1 MIPLLTA
8 LRRALPLLAAALFS
22 CGREV
27 DPAEPLPTVVTVPQN
42 VKLHGSTET
51 SLTFQWDPVDGAIG
65 FNWKLTRDG
74 AAVSDGSVTSRNV
87 TVSSLEKGTT
97 YGFSVC
103 AVGPSNVSA
112 YSAIVEATTQGTPA
126 PPPGPSSKTV
136 CIDETLILQL
146 DKTPVLGS
154 SGLIRVFTTDGTEV
168 DRIDLADMATVTVR
182 DDGVMIPKAQI
193 TGETLL
199 NTFMDVLKSGSR
211 YRIVHY
217 TPLRVKG
224 NTLEIRLHS
233 GVLNFGNSYYVT
245 VDESVCGKA
254 VAAGEWNIT
263 VKAKPST
270 LKVAA
275 DGSADFCTVQ
285 GALNYASTLDKNT
298 EVTVEVGSGTFEEM
312 LFLRDKN
319 KVTIKG
325 VSRDATV
332 IRYPNNES
340 YCGGSGASST
350 SKPTVGKAIG
360 TPGGRGLFLV
370 ENCDELTLQDLT
382 IENSFNQQ
390 KGQAET
396 IYFNSGNNTHRLT
409 IENCALLSWQD
420 TFLTKGRVWVHK
432 TLIAGHCDYIWGY
445 PDACL
450 FEECEIR
457 SRAAGYIVQARV
469 PSASSKGFVFLNCTL
484 TAESGVKDGSMYL
497 ARSGGD
503 ASVFDNVVYVNCT
516 LGPVIAAAGWETS
529 KAPNPST
536 PTATSGWREY
546 GSVDLSGKA
555 VTGHNANGKVLTA
568 EEAEPYSSRKAVL
581 GW

>member
-1 MIPLLTA
+1 MIPFLTV

-27 DPAEPLPTVVTVPQN
+27 DPADPLPSAVTVPQN

-97 YGFSVC
+97 YAFSVC
-103 AVGPSNVSA
+103 SVGTSNVSA
-112 YSAIVEATTQGTPA
+112 YSAVVEATTQGTPA

-136 CIDETLILQL
+136 CVDEPLLLQL
-146 DKTPVLGS
+146 DKKPVLGS

-168 DRIDLADMATVTVR
+168 DRIDLADLALVTVR

-193 TGETLL
+193 TGETVL

-217 TPLRVKG
+217 TPLRVRDDG
-224 NTLEIRLHS
+224 LVIRLHS
-233 GVLNFGNSYYVT
+233 GVLNFGTSYYVT

-285 GALNYASTLDKNT
+285 GALNYASTLAKDA

-319 KVTIKG
+319 KVTVKG
-325 VSRDATV
+325 ASRDATL

-350 SKPTVGKAIG
+350 SKPTLGKAIG

-382 IENSFNQQ
+382 IENSFDQQ

-503 ASVFDNVVYVNCT
+503 ASVYDNVVYVNCT
-516 LGPVIAAAGWETS
+516 LGSVIAAAGWETT

-536 PTATSGWREY
+536 PTATAGWREF
-546 GSVDLSGKA
+546 GSVDPSGKA
-555 VTGHNANGKVLTA
+555 VTGHNASGKVLTA
-568 EEAEPYSSRKAVL
+568 EEAEPYSSRAAVL

>member
-1 MIPLLTA
+1 MIPFLTVM
-8 LRRALPLLAAALFS
+8 RRALPLLAAALFS
-22 CGREV
+22 CGRDV

-42 VKLHGSTET
+42 VYLHSSTEH
-51 SLTFQWDPVDGAIG
+51 SLTFQWDPVDGALG
-65 FNWKLTRDG
+65 FRWKLTCDG

-87 TVSSLEKGTT
+87 TVSSLENGTK
-97 YGFSVC
+97 YAFSVC
-103 AVGPSNVSA
+103 AVGPSNESA
-112 YSAIVEATTQGTPA
+112 YSAVVEATTQGN
-126 PPPGPSSKTV
+126 PPVIIPFPQKV
-136 CIDETLILQL
+136 CVDEPLVLPM
-146 DKTPVLGS
+146 DKKPVLGS
-154 SGLIRVFTTDGTEV
+154 SGLIRVFTTDGKEV
-168 DRIDLADMATVTVR
+168 DRIDLADLATVTVR

-193 TGETLL
+193 TAETAL

-217 TPLRVKG
+217 TPLRVKD
-224 NTLEIRLHS
+224 NALEIRHHS
-233 GVLNFGNSYYVT
+233 GALDFGTSYYVT

-254 VAAGEWNIT
+254 VAAGEWHFN
-263 VKAKPST
+263 VKSKPTT

-285 GALNYASTLDKNT
+285 GALSYASTLSKDT

-312 LFLRDKN
+312 LFLRDRN
-319 KVTIKG
+319 KLTIKG

-340 YCGGSGASST
+340 YCGGIGASGT
-350 SKPTVGKAIG
+350 SKPTLGKAIG

-370 ENCDELTLQDLT
+370 ENCDELTLKDLT

-420 TFLTKGRVWVHK
+420 TFLTKGKVWVHHS
-432 TLIAGHCDYIWGY
+432 LIAGHCDYIWGY

-450 FEECEIR
+450 FEDCEIR

-469 PSASSKGFVFLNCTL
+469 PSASSKGFVFLRCTL

-516 LGPVIAAAGWETS
+516 MGPVIAAAGWETS
-529 KAPNPST
+529 KTPNPST
-536 PTATSGWREY
+536 PTATTGWREY
-546 GSVDLSGKA
+546 GSVDPSGKA
-555 VTGHNANGKVLTA
+555 VTGHNAYGKVLTA
-568 EEAEPYSSRKAVL
+568 EEAEPYSSRAAVL
-581 GW
+581 GY

>member
-1 MIPLLTA
+1 MIPFLTA
-8 LRRALPLLAAALFS
+8 FRRALPLLAAALFA

-27 DPAEPLPTVVTVPQN
+27 DPADPLPSVVTVPQN
-42 VKLHGSTET
+42 VYLHGSTEH

-87 TVSSLEKGTT
+87 TVSSLDPGTT
-97 YGFSVC
+97 YAFSVC

-112 YSAIVEATTQGTPA
+112 YSAVVEATTQGN
-126 PPPGPSSKTV
+126 PPVVIPFPQKICV
-136 CIDETLILQL
+136 DEPLVLPM
-146 DKTPVLGS
+146 DKKPVLGS
-154 SGLIRVFTTDGTEV
+154 SGLIRVFTTDGKEV
-168 DRIDLADMATVTVR
+168 DRIDLADLATVTVR

-193 TGETLL
+193 TAETVL

-217 TPLRVKG
+217 TPLRVRDDA
-224 NTLEIRLHS
+224 LEIRLHS
-233 GVLNFGNSYYVT
+233 GVLDFGTSYYLT

-254 VAAGEWNIT
+254 VAAGEWPFT
-263 VKAKPST
+263 VKPRPST

-285 GALNYASTLDKNT
+285 GALNFASTLSKDT
-298 EVTVEVGSGTFEEM
+298 EVTVEVGSGTFGEM
-312 LFLRDKN
+312 LFLRDRN
-319 KVTIKG
+319 KLTIKG

-350 SKPTVGKAIG
+350 SKPTLGKAIG

-432 TLIAGHCDYIWGY
+432 SLIAGHCDYIWGY

-469 PSASSKGFVFLNCTL
+469 PSASSKGFVFLRCTL

-503 ASVFDNVVYVNCT
+503 ANVFDNVVYVNCT
-516 LGPVIAAAGWETS
+516 LGPVIAAAGWETT

-536 PTATSGWREY
+536 PTATAGWREY
-546 GSVDLSGKA
+546 GSVDPSGKA
-555 VTGHNANGKVLTA
+555 VTGHNASGKVLTA
-568 EEAEPYSSRKAVL
+568 EEAEPYASRAAVL

>member
-8 LRRALPLLAAALFS
+8 FRRALPLLAAALFS
-22 CGREV
+22 CGRDV
-27 DPAEPLPTVVTVPQN
+27 DPADPQPSVVTVPQN
-42 VKLHGSTET
+42 VYLHSSTEH
-51 SLTFQWDPVDGAIG
+51 SLTFQWDPVDGALG
-65 FNWKLTRDG
+65 FNWKLTCDG

-87 TVSSLEKGTT
+87 TVSSLESGTK
-97 YGFSVC
+97 YAFSVC
-103 AVGPSNVSA
+103 AVGPSNESA
-112 YSAIVEATTQGTPA
+112 YSAVVEATTQGN
-126 PPPGPSSKTV
+126 PPVVVPFPQKV
-136 CIDETLILQL
+136 CVDEPLVLPM
-146 DKTPVLGS
+146 DKKPVLGS
-154 SGLIRVFTTDGTEV
+154 SGLIRVFTTDGKEV

-193 TGETLL
+193 TAETPL
-199 NTFMDVLKSGSR
+199 NTFMDVLQSGYR

-217 TPLRVKG
+217 TPLRVRDDA
-224 NTLEIRLHS
+224 LVIRLHS
-233 GVLNFGNSYYVT
+233 GVLEFGKSYYVT

-254 VAAGEWNIT
+254 VAAGEWHFT
-263 VKAKPST
+263 AKEKPST

-285 GALNYASTLDKNT
+285 GALNYASTLSKDT

-319 KVTIKG
+319 KLTVKG

-340 YCGGSGASST
+340 YCSGSGASST
-350 SKPTVGKAIG
+350 SKPTLGKAIG

-420 TFLTKGRVWVHK
+420 TFLTKGKVWVHK
-432 TLIAGHCDYIWGY
+432 SLIAGHCDYIWGY

-450 FEECEIR
+450 FEDCEIR

-469 PSASSKGFVFLNCTL
+469 PSASSKGFVFLRCTL

-516 LGPVIAAAGWETS
+516 MGPVIAAAGWETS
-529 KAPNPST
+529 KTPNPSS
-536 PTATSGWREY
+536 PTATTGWREY
-546 GSVDLSGKA
+546 GSVDPSGKA
-555 VTGHNANGKVLTA
+555 VTGHNAYGKVLTA
-568 EEAEPYSSRKAVL
+568 EEAEPYSSRAAVL
-581 GW
+581 GY

>member
-298 EVTVEVGSGTFEEM
+298 EVTVEVGSGSFEEM

-350 SKPTVGKAIG
+350 SKPTLGKAIG

-536 PTATSGWREY
+536 PTANSGWREY
-546 GSVDLSGKA
+546 GSVDTSGKV

>member
-1 MIPLLTA
+1 MIPFLTA
-8 LRRALPLLAAALFS
+8 FRRALPLLAAALFA

-27 DPAEPLPTVVTVPQN
+27 DPADPLPSVVTVPQN
-42 VKLHGSTET
+42 VYLHGSTEH

-87 TVSSLEKGTT
+87 TVSSLDPGTT
-97 YGFSVC
+97 YAFSVC

-112 YSAIVEATTQGTPA
+112 YSAVVEATTQGN
-126 PPPGPSSKTV
+126 PPVVIPFPQKICV
-136 CIDETLILQL
+136 DEPLVLPM
-146 DKTPVLGS
+146 DKKPVLGS
-154 SGLIRVFTTDGTEV
+154 SGLIRVFTTDGKEV
-168 DRIDLADMATVTVR
+168 DRIDLADLATVTVR

-193 TGETLL
+193 TAETVL

-217 TPLRVKG
+217 TPLRVRDDA
-224 NTLEIRLHS
+224 LEIRLHS
-233 GVLNFGNSYYVT
+233 GVLDFGTSYYLT

-254 VAAGEWNIT
+254 VAAGEWPFT
-263 VKAKPST
+263 VKPRPST

-285 GALNYASTLDKNT
+285 GALNFASTLSKDT
-298 EVTVEVGSGTFEEM
+298 EVTVEVGSGTFGEM
-312 LFLRDKN
+312 LFLRDRN
-319 KVTIKG
+319 KLTIKG

-350 SKPTVGKAIG
+350 SKPTLGKAIG

-432 TLIAGHCDYIWGY
+432 SLIAGHCDYIWGY

-469 PSASSKGFVFLNCTL
+469 PSASSKGFVFLRCTL

-503 ASVFDNVVYVNCT
+503 ANVFDNVVYVNCT
-516 LGPVIAAAGWETS
+516 LGPVIAAAGWEIT

-536 PTATSGWREY
+536 PTATAGWREY
-546 GSVDLSGKA
+546 GSVDPSGKA
-555 VTGHNANGKVLTA
+555 VTGHNASGKVLTA
-568 EEAEPYSSRKAVL
+568 EEAEPYASRAAVL

>member
-285 GALNYASTLDKNT
+285 GALNFASTLDKNT

-536 PTATSGWREY
+536 PTANSGWREY
-546 GSVDLSGKA
+546 GSVDTSGKV

>member
-1 MIPLLTA
+1 MIPFLTS
-8 LRRALPLLAAALFS
+8 LKRALPLLAAALFS
-22 CGREV
+22 CGKEEN
-27 DPAEPLPTVVTVPQN
+27 PPEPPVPSVTVPTN
-42 VKLHGSTET
+42 VKLHNATET
-51 SLTFQWDPVDGAIG
+51 SLTFQWDAVEGAASYQ
-65 FNWKLTRDG
+65 WKLTKDG
-74 AAVSDGSVTSRNV
+74 ASAGEGSVNTRNV
-87 TVSSLEKGTT
+87 TVPSLEKATT

-103 AVGPSNVSA
+103 AVGVSNTSA
-112 YSAIVEATTQGTPA
+112 YSAVVEGTTKGTPA
-126 PPPGPSSKTV
+126 PPPGPSSQTV
-136 CIDETLILQL
+136 CIDEPLLLQL
-146 DKTPVLGS
+146 DKAPVLGS
-154 SGLIRVFTTDGTEV
+154 SGLIRVFTTDGKEV

-193 TGETLL
+193 TAETAL

-211 YRIVHY
+211 YRVVHY

-224 NTLEIRLHS
+224 ESLEIKLHN
-233 GVLNFGNSYYVT
+233 GVLNYGASYYVT

-285 GALNYASTLDKNT
+285 GALGYASTLSKDA

-319 KVTIKG
+319 KVTVKG
-325 VSRDATV
+325 VSRDATI

-340 YCGGSGASST
+340 YCSGSGASAT
-350 SKPTVGKAIG
+350 SQPALGKSIGKA
-360 TPGGRGLFLV
+360 GGRGLFLV

-382 IENSFNQQ
+382 IENSFNEQ

-396 IYFNSGNNTHRLT
+396 IYFNSGDNTHRLT

-450 FEECEIR
+450 FEDCEIR

-469 PSASSKGFVFLNCTL
+469 PSASNKGFVFLNCTL
-484 TAESGVKDGSMYL
+484 TAESGVKNGSMYL

-503 ASVFDNVVYVNCT
+503 TSVYDNVVFVNCT
-516 LGPVIAAAGWETS
+516 MGPVIAAAGWETS
-529 KAPNPST
+529 KAPNPAT

-546 GSVDLSGKA
+546 GSVDPSGKA
-555 VTGHNANGKVLTA
+555 VTGHNSSGKVLTA
-568 EEAEPYSSRKAVL
+568 EEAEPYSSRAAVL

>member
-332 IRYPNNES
+332 IRYPNTES

-350 SKPTVGKAIG
+350 SKPTLGKAIG

-445 PDACL
+445 PDSCL